1 MRTASSLEEL
11 TKNNELTKMCMLT
24 KAASLPNLRA
34 NLRALH
40 YAIFVNGKFCKDPK
54 LATLEDFFLLGH
66 NIRGNTSN
74 RLRLVVT
81 PANDEQI
88 PGLNSVGTL
97 CVGFTTSNLNNHLFT
112 KVFNPGDA
120 FVFPISLIYF
130 QQNIGQTHVVAFSAF
145 SSQNPGTITIPN
157 VLFGS
162 DPALYSDVLAKAF

>member
-1 MRTASSLEEL
+1 MEFFPSFW
-11 TKNNELTKMCMLT
+11 
-24 KAASLPNLRA
+24 RA
-34 NLRALH
+34 
-40 YAIFVNGKFCKDPK
+40 
-54 LATLEDFFLLGH
+54 
-66 NIRGNTSN
+66 
-74 RLRLVVT
+74 
-81 PANDEQI
+81 
-88 PGLNSVGTL
+88 GTL